1 MSCKGTININTS
13 KNYNKCSLLCDY
25 EFKFN
30 TTKSSCSIT
39 NKKKYLD
46 IRCFDGANDIS
57 ISGVG
62 RLSISSVRLYYK
74 SLNQWNNKLFDAE
87 LIIQHRGNGKNLWVC
102 IPVTKASHDN
112 VSGSSIDWFKS
123 LYLKGVPTHNNGKVS
138 PSPSGEFNLSMVMP
152 DGGFYYLGQN
162 GLQSVFGG
170 TCNKSSNS
178 MLIFRNPVEIR
189 PSDLSMLSKK
199 ITQHDVSAPN
209 ARMED
214 VLYNSKGV
222 TGSQSSEDEY
232 ETICTPIV
240 DEDGTTIDKDG
251 NKAEWAG
258 WIRKKWQEG
267 MPSGMWWLGIWLKY
281 HTYIIIVLTLIVLG
295 ILQYFKIPNKFVGFV
310 IGLFDRKQPVGEGR

>member
-1 MSCKGTININTS
+1 M
-13 KNYNKCSLLCDY
+13 L
-25 EFKFN
+25 
-30 TTKSSCSIT
+30 
-39 NKKKYLD
+39 
-46 IRCFDGANDIS
+46 
-57 ISGVG
+57 
-62 RLSISSVRLYYK
+62 
-74 SLNQWNNKLFDAE
+74 KL
-87 LIIQHRGNGKNLWVC
+87 V
-102 IPVTKASHDN
+102 V
-112 VSGSSIDWFKS
+112 VSRA
-123 LYLKGVPTHNNGKVS
+123 S

-178 MLIFRNPVEIR
+178 MVIFRNPVEIR
-189 PSDLSMLSKK
+189 PEDLSMLSKK
-199 ITQHDVSAPN
+199 INPQSVSTPN

-222 TGSQSSEDEY
+222 TGSQSSGDEY
-232 ETICTPIV
+232 ETICTPVV

-281 HTYIIIVLTLIVLG
+281 HTYIIIVLTLIVLA
-295 ILQYFKIPNKFVGFV
+295 ILQYFKIPNKFVGFI
-310 IGLFDRKQPVGEGR
+310 IGLFDRRQAQQDR

>member
-1 MSCKGTININTS
+1 MSCKGTVNINTS
-13 KNYNKCSLLCDY
+13 KSYNKCSLLCDY

-46 IRCFDGANDIS
+46 IKCFDGANDIS

-62 RLSISSVRLYYK
+62 RLSIAAVRLYYK

-87 LIIQHRGNGKNLWVC
+87 LIIHHRGNGKNVWVC
-102 IPVTKASHDN
+102 IPVIKARNDN
-112 VSGSSIDWFKS
+112 VSGDSIEWFKA

-189 PSDLSMLSKK
+189 PSDLNMLRKK
-199 ITQHDVSAPN
+199 ISQHHVSAPN

-214 VLYNSKGV
+214 VLYNSTGVKG
-222 TGSQSSEDEY
+222 SKSSGDEY
-232 ETICTPIV
+232 ETICTPVV
-240 DEDGTTIDKDG
+240 DQDGTTIDKDG

-258 WIRKKWQEG
+258 WIMKKWQEG
-267 MPSGMWWLGIWLKY
+267 MPSKMWWLNIWVKY
-281 HTYIIIVLTLIVLG
+281 HVYIIIVLCLIVLG
-295 ILQYFKIPNKFVGFV
+295 ILQYFKIPNKLVGYV
-310 IGLFDRKQPVGEGR
+310 IGLFDKKKPVE